1 MSLFDDQAESGVERA
16 VELVEQT
23 IESLGVSPSEARL
36 AGDGRRW
43 SLRRGSAAIVISIVE
58 PPKGAADGTIRVIA
72 PVVRLPEVSRRAA
85 LYERLLAANAGGLG
99 GPAFGV
105 RGDDV
110 VLVSERSV
118 RDLDASEV
126 DQLVRAI
133 GREADRHD
141 DVLAKEFGTSRSS
154 DS

>member
-23 IESLGVSPSEARL
+23 IESLGVSPTQARL
-36 AGDGRRW
+36 SEEGRRW
-43 SLRRGSAAIVISIVE
+43 SLRRGSAAIVISIVD
-58 PPKGAADGTIRVIA
+58 PQKGAADGIIRVIA
-72 PVVRLPEVSRRAA
+72 PVVRLPDAARRAA
-85 LYERLLAANAGGLG
+85 LYERLLDANANGLG
-99 GPAFGV
+99 GPAFGI
-105 RGDDV
+105 RGEDV

-126 DQLVRAI
+126 DQMVRAI
-133 GREADRHD
+133 GREADRYD

>member
-36 AGDGRRW
+36 SGDARRW
-43 SLRRGSAAIVISIVE
+43 SLRRGSAAIVISIVD
-58 PPKGAADGTIRVIA
+58 PKDGAGDGTIRVIA
-72 PVVRLPEVSRRAA
+72 PVVRLPDPAARAP
-85 LYERLLAANAGGLG
+85 LFERLLEVNANGLG

-105 RGDDV
+105 RGQEV

-126 DQLVRAI
+126 DQMVRAI
-133 GREADRHD
+133 GREADRYD